1 MEKRININNETGKLE
16 AILDEN
22 SSRKGVVITHPH
34 PLYGG
39 DMENAVVH
47 TIASVFKSMDY
58 TTLRFNFRGV
68 GGSTGSYSEGRGEQ
82 ADVESAMNYL
92 KELGIETID
101 LAGYSFGTWVIQ
113 QLIKNKLLPNRLIL
127 VSPPID
133 FMQFDESLRMDNL
146 DIVVAGSNDDF
157 ASATRLESVVK
168 KWNVNTHYQVIPGAD
183 HFYSGHFS
191 HLADALSKHL

>member
-1 MEKRININNETGKLE
+1 MEKRININSETGTLE

-22 SSRKGVVITHPH
+22 SSNKGVVITHPH

-39 DMENAVVH
+39 DMENTVVH

-68 GGSTGSYSEGRGEQ
+68 GASTGSYGEGIGEQ
-82 ADVESAMNYL
+82 ADIESAMDLLHKMNV
-92 KELGIETID
+92 ETVV

-113 QLIKNKLLPNRLIL
+113 QLVKNKSLTNRLIL

-133 FMQFDESLRMDNL
+133 FMKFDETIKMENL
-146 DIVVAGSNDDF
+146 DFVVVGSNDEF
-157 ASATRLESVVK
+157 ASSARLESLVEA
-168 KWNVNTHYQVIPGAD
+168 WNISTSYKVIQGAD

-191 HLADALSKHL
+191 HLADALSGHL